1 MNISSKP
8 GDSKLIRTS
17 NGADII
23 PTVVPKSLDDVA
35 RARKRYPFAASLHV
49 DIADGVFAPNTTWT
63 VGPVEKLPDAGA
75 ANYEVHL
82 MVQNP
87 LQAGLSFARA
97 GARRI
102 IGHVEAFDHA
112 ERAQEAF
119 DMWQKAGA
127 KEVGI
132 AILLETPLEELTFYV
147 GLCDFV
153 HMMTIASIGK
163 QGIPFDQ
170 RSVERVTTL
179 HKRYPH
185 VTISV
190 DGGENARTIEK
201 LTEAGAT
208 RFCVGSVLAKARN
221 PEKEFARLQAAA
233 LE

>member
-1 MNISSKP
+1 MIE
-8 GDSKLIRTS
+8 
-17 NGADII
+17 II

-35 RARKRYPFAASLHV
+35 LARKRYGAFAPALHI
-49 DIADGVFAPNTTWT
+49 DIADGIFAHNTTWS
-63 VGPVEKLPDAGA
+63 VSPVEKLPDAA
-75 ANYEVHL
+75 TVRYEVHL

-97 GARRI
+97 GAQRI

-132 AILLETPLEELTFYV
+132 AILMETPLEELTFYAS
-147 GLCDFV
+147 LCDFV

-163 QGIPFDQ
+163 QGIPFDP
-170 RSVERVTTL
+170 RSIDRVATL

-190 DGGENARTIEK
+190 DGGGSKDTIDG
-201 LTEAGAT
+201 LLHAGAT
-208 RFCVGSVLAKARN
+208 RFCVGSVLAKAKN
-221 PEKEFARLQAAA
+221 PAKEYARLAAVA
-233 LE
+233 SAV